1 MIIEYIDS
9 SVRMSRATI
18 YNGTAYFCGQV
29 PKDESADIKEQT
41 ATTLEKIEELL
52 AKVGSSKSQ
61 ILTSTI
67 YLADMKYFQSMN
79 EVWDAWVVPNF
90 QPARTCVEAKM
101 ARPELLVEI
110 TITAAL
116 A

>member
-9 SVRMSRATI
+9 SIRMSRATI
-18 YNGTAYFCGQV
+18 HNNTAYFCGQV
-29 PKDESADIKEQT
+29 PKDESANIKEQT
-41 ATTLEKIEELL
+41 ASTLEKIEALL
-52 AKVGSSKSQ
+52 STVGSSKRQ
-61 ILTSTI
+61 ILTATI
-67 YLADMKYFQSMN
+67 YIKDMKDFHLMN
-79 EVWDAWVVPNF
+79 DIWDAWVEPNF
-90 QPARTCVEAKM
+90 PPARTCVEAKM